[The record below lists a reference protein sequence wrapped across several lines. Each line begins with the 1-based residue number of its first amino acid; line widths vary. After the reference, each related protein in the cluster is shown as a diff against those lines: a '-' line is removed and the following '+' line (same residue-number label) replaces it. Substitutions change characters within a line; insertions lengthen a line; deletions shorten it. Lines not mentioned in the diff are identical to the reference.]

1 MKKIS
6 IRDLDFNKLTYKDYY
21 NEESDIYIGN
31 NKLYK
36 LFKSFDY
43 EELEN
48 KEKKIE
54 ILNNKNLDKS
64 IIIPDIIITQ
74 NDCFRGCGM
83 DYIDNTR
90 QLFSYK
96 KHYNDLNNFMKIVNF
111 VSNVLENSI
120 HKNNIVVCDLSFSN
134 IIIDEELNPYFI
146 DFDSCSVD
154 NIKTQVIASLLSYY
168 YKYRKVTID
177 INQNMDRLSLI
188 LNTLYII
195 FRKKIENISL
205 YEYDELKEQI
215 YFLEELKELFLEL
228 KKQERFIP
236 DVPYISEFIK
246 KEEKYK
252 FKS

>member
-1 MKKIS
+1 MEKIS
-6 IRDLDFNKLTYKDYY
+6 IRDLDFNKLTYKNYH
-21 NEESDIYIGN
+21 NEESDIYIGD

-36 LFKSFDY
+36 LFKYFDY
-43 EELEN
+43 EQLEN

-54 ILNNKNLDKS
+54 LLNNKDLDKR

-83 DYIDNTR
+83 DYIDNTI
-90 QLFSYK
+90 QLFDYK
-96 KHYNDLNNFMKIVNF
+96 KHYSDLNNFMKIVNS

-134 IIIDEELNPYFI
+134 IIIDEKLNPYFI
-146 DFDSCSVD
+146 DFESCSID
-154 NIKTQVIASLLSYY
+154 NIEPEVISTLVYY
-168 YKYRKVTID
+168 YYRHRKIKININKNID
-177 INQNMDRLSLI
+177 KLSLI
-188 LNTLYII
+188 LYILYII

-246 KEEKYK
+246 KKEKYK